1 MKKKQII
8 EQELNKN
15 EQELNKKEQELQN
28 NTIEINDLKR
38 QKKLLKEGLDNFKK
52 INESKTKENDELRDE
67 INKLKEAKIQRPNI
81 IDKDSTTL
89 LKIFQDVRKRD
100 DKVRTFA
107 PSDNDEMKKLAELTK
122 AKIKMTDDLIE
133 SNLNKKVFGKI
144 KRPKDL
150 EIETFLENIN
160 KYEDINLND
169 VNNLIDEIIKNIT
182 MCDNVLDLGDN
193 KYVYFNHINDFYT
206 ILNMVISIILI
217 EKKNM
222 KKSLKIL
229 KTSSQIKKIW

>member
-1 MKKKQII
+1 M
-8 EQELNKN
+8 
-15 EQELNKKEQELQN
+15 
-28 NTIEINDLKR
+28 
-38 QKKLLKEGLDNFKK
+38 
-52 INESKTKENDELRDE
+52 
-67 INKLKEAKIQRPNI
+67 
-81 IDKDSTTL
+81 

-144 KRPKDL
+144 KRPKNL

-193 KYVYFNHINDFYT
+193 KYVYFNHINDFLHDIKHGNINNFNREKKYEEKFED
-206 ILNMVISIILI
+206 I
-217 EKKNM
+217 ENKLANKKNM
-222 KKSLKIL
+222 VNM
-229 KTSSQIKKIW
+229 